1 MNHELLRKGDTSE
14 TIFALGKIIL
24 NTLGCGIDKGNDN
37 PSASLTPFNLN
48 ISSNLIPI
56 ALKIKKLHP
65 KSSISKN
72 QNAATKLKIEDIE
85 EVVSKQHV
93 EVHDASSYL
102 KMEKPEEVSA
112 PRSRTHKLNNDKK
125 LELNTELRNSRKQ
138 NAVAER
144 FEIKAGDDDST
155 SAAIGTVIEVNQIG
169 TVTEAI
175 EIVKMAKDAQW
186 DKSSAPCRGERLA
199 KYNQFKVNL
208 PDDKSKIETT
218 KTKII
223 DLGITKDQV
232 VIFVPKIE
240 LADMLYDSIRE
251 YHFHASVVHRDLTKQ
266 ERKNMVNNFYEMFT
280 QILITTDLKYLNEGT
295 IPYKVDMV
303 VNFDIPVKRD
313 SLDEP
318 DINLYLL
325 RLPEK
330 GWSVAAGP
338 VGRVL
343 EADLR
348 AGDRG
353 SGMCYTYSCS
363 KGAFVG
369 VSLEGNIV
377 ATRMDTNL
385 HFYGDPYLTTGDILL
400 GTVDRPKAAEPLRV
414 FSKFFIV
421 R

>member
-1 MNHELLRKGDTSE
+1 MQLYRDLRSK
-14 TIFALGKIIL
+14 LVMMYKKKIP
-24 NTLGCGIDKGNDN
+24 T
-37 PSASLTPFNLN
+37 
-48 ISSNLIPI
+48 
-56 ALKIKKLHP
+56 
-65 KSSISKN
+65 
-72 QNAATKLKIEDIE
+72 
-85 EVVSKQHV
+85 
-93 EVHDASSYL
+93 
-102 KMEKPEEVSA
+102 
-112 PRSRTHKLNNDKK
+112 
-125 LELNTELRNSRKQ
+125 
-138 NAVAER
+138 
-144 FEIKAGDDDST
+144 
-155 SAAIGTVIEVNQIG
+155 AIGTVIEVNQIG

-175 EIVKMAKDAQW
+175 EVVKMAKDAQW
-186 DKSSAPCRGERLA
+186 GIKAGAPCRGERLA

-232 VIFVPKIE
+232 VIFFPKIE
-240 LADMLYDSIRE
+240 LTDMLYDSIRE

-295 IPYKVDMV
+295 ILYKVAMAGGELMDFIIV
-303 VNFDIPVKRD
+303 LHDYKAVKTLCSRMHF
-313 SLDEP
+313 SL
-318 DINLYLL
+318 
-325 RLPEK
+325 
-330 GWSVAAGP
+330 GAGCSAAAGP

-353 SGMCYTYSCS
+353 SGMCYTYSC
-363 KGAFVG
+363 AFVG

-385 HFYGDPYLTTGDILL
+385 HFYGYPYLTTGDILL